1 MSSPIPSLPRVNS
14 PRRAPG
20 TNVDPPSSR
29 PVQNKTCPARPAP
42 DHSQLSPETKAT
54 PESTGTRTA
63 ASCHHGTASTSRESV
78 TSLGAQQSALMP
90 APPATRSNPR
100 PCTRDL
106 HTVHSH
112 RLPGWSP
119 PTLSMRTSDVDLRF
133 HSESG
138 APRAARPRSRSL
150 SGKPGGSTHS
160 TASTPTPGQAQPDN
174 PVLPTTREESA
185 TSSGRTLPDPT
196 GSSHQDEK
204 QESALA
210 ELYSIE

>member
-1 MSSPIPSLPRVNS
+1 PN
-14 PRRAPG
+14 
-20 TNVDPPSSR
+20 
-29 PVQNKTCPARPAP
+29 
-42 DHSQLSPETKAT
+42 
-54 PESTGTRTA
+54 STGTRTQV
-63 ASCHHGTASTSRESV
+63 SSHHGTPATSRESV

-185 TSSGRTLPDPT
+185 TSSGQVLLSGVSGLCRVPPGWVGCQAANAAGS
-196 GSSHQDEK
+196 GSSVTVSPACRAAC
-204 QESALA
+204 SAA
-210 ELYSIE
+210 AFGAASASIVSVAVSDSRLI